1 MMTAIVRS
9 VYTRSSLQPP
19 RRAGLRFPSP
29 VGHGRGLATRPGC
42 AVPGEASVRL
52 VYGSRTSVRFAR
64 NSLCATS
71 AAPPVSG
78 FTHARR
84 TGKRS
89 SCNHHR
95 QPAAARLRSRLS
107 LSAWGS
113 TVPTQERRQRSKHS
127 CLSFGVN
134 RLPSSFALLGRGFT
148 RPAVC
153 ANACHRPS
161 IHRGSR
167 LVFYRSPV
175 AAMSSSHRLTAARFR
190 SLPGEPPW
198 KVASANTLAH
208 PIIGPLC
215 KVAEPCNPCRVY
227 SPLRFAYG
235 YITQTIIRRASW
247 WRQFTAGP
255 RYAFASVGFGQV
267 RPWQAWQDAIYNKSP
282 HPCRNRS
289 AARSFRRSAPS
300 LATRR

>member
-1 MMTAIVRS
+1 MSTARGP
-9 VYTRSSLQPP
+9 RCASLETHSAQPP
-19 RRAGLRFPSP
+19 PLRLRPASPTPEERGNEVPATTTGSQPLLACARDSLCLPGAVPYRLRKDGNAPNIPAYPSASTACRRPSLRSDAASTMA
-29 VGHGRGLATRPGC
+29 ATR
-42 AVPGEASVRL
+42 A
-52 VYGSRTSVRFAR
+52 
-64 NSLCATS
+64 
-71 AAPPVSG
+71 
-78 FTHARR
+78 
-84 TGKRS
+84 K
-89 SCNHHR
+89 
-95 QPAAARLRSRLS
+95 
-107 LSAWGS
+107 
-113 TVPTQERRQRSKHS
+113 
-127 CLSFGVN
+127 
-134 RLPSSFALLGRGFT
+134 
-148 RPAVC
+148 
-153 ANACHRPS
+153 ACHRPS

-247 WRQFTAGP
+247 WRQLTAGP
-255 RYAFASVGFGQV
+255 RYTFASVGFGQV